1 MEGQIL
7 LSDYAIFKCSGI
19 AKAQIETEWFNV
31 CLKKKK
37 VYIFYRT
44 RGYSFLYFFL
54 NAEGIP
60 P

>member
-19 AKAQIETEWFNV
+19 AEAQIETEWFNV

-37 VYIFYRT
+37 FTFSIGLEVTPFSI
-44 RGYSFLYFFL
+44 SF
-54 NAEGIP
+54 
-60 P
+60 